1 MKTLTVDNESARE
14 HADPGMNAAK
24 MLAML
29 TIYAGLAGWFL
40 YFSLSL
46 IAAGAP

>member
-1 MKTLTVDNESARE
+1 MKTLTVDNGSVQED
-14 HADPGMNAAK
+14 ADPGMNTAK
-24 MLAML
+24 ILALL

-40 YFSLSL
+40 YVSLSL